1 MWFSENIAE
10 AGQFFFYAVI
20 NRIVENHHVGGS
32 MKKIQSVL
40 FMLMIA
46 AVLSGCGLKD
56 AKEDKIR
63 DIDFTVATEE
73 ELPEEFL
80 SQIDDAKS
88 EPFQLT
94 YMDQGYLY
102 IAVGFGKQDTSGYSI
117 RINECSE
124 GKTQIR
130 FRTELVGPEPD
141 EKTVKADTW
150 PWIAVKMEET
160 DKSVIFQ

>member
-1 MWFSENIAE
+1 
-10 AGQFFFYAVI
+10 
-20 NRIVENHHVGGS
+20 
-32 MKKIQSVL
+32 MKKIQSVM

-56 AKEDKIR
+56 AKEDKIK